1 MQYNSFAL
9 GHMGGLWQATTNNIS
24 SESPVKHFRY
34 FTSCINTVADIMETV
49 YGNNDVV
56 NDPSLIMQHKT
67 SLLKWIMGF
76 VFQPM
81 ECIHYLGED
90 NVILMAV
97 FQPHGT
103 PVGAGGEEL
112 LTSAMSERCHVTFC
126 NVFFCSGERLAVDPG
141 D

>member
-1 MQYNSFAL
+1 
-9 GHMGGLWQATTNNIS
+9 
-24 SESPVKHFRY
+24 
-34 FTSCINTVADIMETV
+34 METV

-67 SLLKWIMGF
+67 SLLKWITGF

-81 ECIHYLGED
+81 ECIDYLGED

-97 FQPHGT
+97 FQPSET
-103 PVGAGGEEL
+103 SVGAGGEEL
-112 LTSAMSERCHVTFC
+112 MTSAMSERCHVTFC
-126 NVFFCSGERLAVDPG
+126 YVFFCSGEWLAVDPG